1 MNSHTQLSEIWE
13 KNFGDEFTDRKLAV
27 HKSEGTSREQFWHD
41 LLSKVSS
48 VKSVVEIGCNAGM
61 NLEAIYK
68 ANQKLEITG
77 IEPNKYALK
86 KAIEISNGRYKVT
99 DGNVFDF
106 APDLMADMIFT
117 CSLLI
122 HISPKDLMSAMH
134 RIYDAS
140 NNVILIMEYY
150 WPTLKEIKYRG
161 LDNALWK
168 QDYGALF
175 FNNFD
180 LNIVETGVL
189 DDRDGF
195 DRITWWL
202 FKK

>member
-1 MNSHTQLSEIWE
+1 MNKHKQLSEIWE

-41 LLSKVSS
+41 LLSKVSG

-77 IEPNKYALK
+77 VEPNKYALE